1 MFEAPIPGQSLT
13 TPPKQYPWERPPE
26 MVDPEEAMAYYVDWL
41 TNAERMSAIMEAL
54 ELGFTVKNL
63 TEGIVRVGVA
73 EGLHTIDV
81 GLLVSPV
88 VHHYIKSTA
97 QTLKVD
103 FEEGFEDK
111 ATKEK
116 NDKNSRYLKAKL
128 SARKQKE
135 VVEQLQMEE
144 PETVVVEE
152 EEKPKSLMTRR
163 MK

>member
-88 VHHYIKSTA
+88 IHHYIKSTA
-97 QTLKVD
+97 QALKVD
-103 FEEGFEDK
+103 FDEGFEDK
-111 ATKEK
+111 AAKEK

-135 VVEQLQMEE
+135 VVEQIQMEE
-144 PETVVVEE
+144 PQTEVMT
-152 EEKPKSLMTRR
+152 EEKPKSLMARR